1 MTFTRCAHEQC
12 FHGQARA
19 ERRFDQAH
27 AFDAHDAVAAFLPA
41 QASTESLQ
49 PTVVS
54 ATNDRILFPRFFF
67 LRFRIAAKRHIHEP
81 NANFS
86 PDQSDGA
93 ARWLEIRERQSGD
106 WRSRATLRTIVPSRT
121 PDTSRLERRK
131 RLC

>member
-19 ERRFDQAH
+19 ERRLDQAH
-27 AFDAHDAVAAFLPA
+27 SFDAYDAVAAVLPA

-67 LRFRIAAKRHIHEP
+67 LRFRVAAKRHIHEP

-86 PDQSDGA
+86 LDQSDEGA
-93 ARWLEIRERQSGD
+93 AGVVGIRPSGQSFPPEH
-106 WRSRATLRTIVPSRT
+106 RTLRALNAANVYVSF
-121 PDTSRLERRK
+121 TSRFSG
-131 RLC
+131 

>member
-12 FHGQARA
+12 FHGDARV
-19 ERRFDQAH
+19 ERRFDEAH
-27 AFDAHDAVAAFLPA
+27 DFDAYDADAAFLPA

-93 ARWLEIRERQSGD
+93 AGVVGIRPSGQSFPPEH
-106 WRSRATLRTIVPSRT
+106 RTLRALNAANVYVSL
-121 PDTSRLERRK
+121 TSTFS
-131 RLC
+131 